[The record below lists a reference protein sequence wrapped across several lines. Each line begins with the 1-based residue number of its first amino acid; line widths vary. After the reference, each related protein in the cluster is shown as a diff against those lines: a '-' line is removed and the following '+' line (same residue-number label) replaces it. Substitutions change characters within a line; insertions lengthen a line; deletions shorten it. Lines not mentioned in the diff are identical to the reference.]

1 MANPIRSELE
11 TRLQAFA
18 NSYSPALAIAWEGV
32 AFTKP
37 SPAVPF
43 LQPTLTSS
51 STINVTTDGTRI
63 RILGNFMVNV
73 WCPDNKG
80 SKTNDDISSALVSA
94 FPIVP
99 KTGNVSIEQ
108 TPNSSQAVVDSSGW
122 RITPV
127 TIKYRYEGYA

>member
-18 NSYSPALAIAWEGV
+18 NSYTPALAVAWEGV
-32 AFTKP
+32 AFDRSKQTTP
-37 SPAVPF
+37 W
-43 LQPTLTSS
+43 LQPVLTSS
-51 STINVTTDGTRI
+51 NTINVTTDGLRI

-99 KTGNVSIEQ
+99 KTGNVSVEQ
-108 TPNSSQAVVDSSGW
+108 TPNSSQAIVDASGW